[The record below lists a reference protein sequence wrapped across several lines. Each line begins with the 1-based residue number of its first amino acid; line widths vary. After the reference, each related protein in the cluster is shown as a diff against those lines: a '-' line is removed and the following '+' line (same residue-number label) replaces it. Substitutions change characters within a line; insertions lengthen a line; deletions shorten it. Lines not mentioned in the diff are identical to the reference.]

1 MIAGRKGKTIEF
13 TISFDRADF
22 HHLAGLHKLKDNARI
37 QTGQREAV
45 MLDVLAGKI
54 TLPQI
59 QKSAF
64 YGEMEPRLRPLSL
77 LEQFLDSNDTSS
89 GITQRHTLFL

>member
-22 HHLAGLHKLKDNARI
+22 HHLSGLHKLKDNIRI

-45 MLDVLAGKI
+45 MLDILAGKL
-54 TLPQI
+54 TLPADSEECI
-59 QKSAF
+59 
-64 YGEMEPRLRPLSL
+64 LRRDGAAPAPTFHAGTVFG
-77 LEQFLDSNDTSS
+77 Q
-89 GITQRHTLFL
+89 